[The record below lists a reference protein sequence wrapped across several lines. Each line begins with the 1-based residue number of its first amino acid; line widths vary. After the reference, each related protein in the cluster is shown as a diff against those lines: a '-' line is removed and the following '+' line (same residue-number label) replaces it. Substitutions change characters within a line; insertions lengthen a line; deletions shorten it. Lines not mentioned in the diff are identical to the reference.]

1 MIRKRRYVID
11 GRGWLIVSRA
21 AELLGTNAQSVRKL
35 MGEGALEWRQTRANS
50 RTFVVDEAGVVAL
63 KKNRP
68 PVKLKRSP
76 DPLARPPN
84 PVPERRARGGL
95 SEAHHLRLTLPH
107 DDEAGDKRK
116 KR

>member
-1 MIRKRRYVID
+1 MPKLRYEIE
-11 GRGWLIVSRA
+11 GQSWLPIARA
-21 AELLGTNAQSVRKL
+21 AKLLGTNAQGVRKL

-50 RTFVVDEAGVVAL
+50 RTFVVNEAGVMAL

-76 DPLARPPN
+76 DPLARPRN
-84 PVPERRARGGL
+84 PEPERRARGGL
-95 SEAHHLRLTLPH
+95 WDAHHLRLALPH
-107 DDEAGDKRK
+107 EDEDGDKRK